1 MVVAFHSQKRN
12 APQFKPSCLLCTG
25 ASPQYEGT
33 SETRS
38 KVKPHNSEPFWNVWS
53 VWVGPTLWVSKKN
66 RDFDD
71 HFQHLDIHLASPT
84 SFFFF
89 FQHLHTVTLSAV
101 KTPPGCTFLHSRSL
115 GILSGPSLH
124 YPGLSFLS
132 EEFVGS
138 LDGSLGWN
146 GCTNLNRSGQLT
158 NLSATP
164 RSETLQSHLCRHS
177 TNCTQDYQ
185 TSLSGQ

>member
-1 MVVAFHSQKRN
+1 MRLSSSPLAFCARVLRHNMKGHPRQDPRSSHTIR
-12 APQFKPSCLLCTG
+12 SR
-25 ASPQYEGT
+25 SGT
-33 SETRS
+33 SGPSGSAPPCGFLKKIETS
-38 KVKPHNSEPFWNVWS
+38 TITFNTW
-53 VWVGPTLWVSKKN
+53 
-66 RDFDD
+66 
-71 HFQHLDIHLASPT
+71 T
-84 SFFFF
+84 SILLPQQVFFFF